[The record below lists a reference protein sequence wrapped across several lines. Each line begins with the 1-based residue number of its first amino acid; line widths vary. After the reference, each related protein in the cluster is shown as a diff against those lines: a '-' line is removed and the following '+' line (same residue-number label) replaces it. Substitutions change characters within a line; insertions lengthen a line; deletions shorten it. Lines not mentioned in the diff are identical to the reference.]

1 MSAGVDVAG
10 TPVVAPAPVRGGSGA
25 GRLLQRH
32 RWWLTRLLA
41 LPLHLFLFAV
51 AAFFLVRLIPGDPA
65 REVVGPEASQ
75 QDYLATRERLG
86 LDGSLP
92 EQLTSYVGRLLHLD
106 LGNSVANGRSV
117 GTEIGDRLPGT
128 VELAVTAFF
137 WLVVVTL
144 VLSTVVVARP
154 RSVAARVVRGYAQAA
169 GSVPE
174 FVVGV
179 FGIFLF
185 YATLHVVPSPTGRIR
200 PGLVSPPPITHFPL
214 LDAVLRGDVVIVNS
228 MTSHLLLPVA
238 VLVVSVCPV
247 LLKQLISSLEEATAS
262 QPTKF
267 MVASGAPR
275 RAIWSATYRRAL
287 PPVVTMSGNVFGSL
301 VGGAVILES
310 LFGLGGM
317 GSYAVDAVSTT
328 DFVALQ
334 GSLLVVGALS
344 MVVFLLVDVVNMVL
358 DPRRKPGRQVAGS

>member
-1 MSAGVDVAG
+1 MIA
-10 TPVVAPAPVRGGSGA
+10 
-25 GRLLQRH
+25 RH
-32 RWWLTRLLA
+32 RWWITRLLA
-41 LPLHLFLFAV
+41 LPLHLLLFAV
-51 AAFFLVRLIPGDPA
+51 ATFFLVRLIPGDPA
-65 REVVGPEASQ
+65 REVVGPEATQ
-75 QDYLATRERLG
+75 EDYLATRERLG

-92 EQLTSYVGRLLHLD
+92 DQLATYLGRLLHLD
-106 LGNSVANGRSV
+106 LGESIATGRSV
-117 GTEIGDRLPGT
+117 TAEIGDRLPGT
-128 VELAVTAFF
+128 VELAVTAFT
-137 WLVVVTL
+137 WLVLVTL

-154 RSVAARVVRGYAQAA
+154 RSLAARLVRGYAQAA

-185 YATLHVVPSPTGRIR
+185 YATLHVVPAPTGRIR
-200 PGLVSPPPITHFPL
+200 PGLVAPEPLTHFPL
-214 LDAVLRGDVVIVNS
+214 LDAVLRGDLPVVNS
-228 MTSHLLLPVA
+228 MTSRLLLPVC

-247 LLKQLISSLEEATAS
+247 LLKQLLSSLEEATAS
-262 QPTKF
+262 QPTRF
-267 MVASGAPR
+267 MAAAGAPR
-275 RAIWSATYRRAL
+275 RSVWAATYRRAL

-301 VGGAVILES
+301 VGGAVILET

-344 MVVFLLVDVVNMVL
+344 MVVFLLVDVVNMTL
-358 DPRRKPGRQVAGS
+358 DPRRKPGRKVAGS